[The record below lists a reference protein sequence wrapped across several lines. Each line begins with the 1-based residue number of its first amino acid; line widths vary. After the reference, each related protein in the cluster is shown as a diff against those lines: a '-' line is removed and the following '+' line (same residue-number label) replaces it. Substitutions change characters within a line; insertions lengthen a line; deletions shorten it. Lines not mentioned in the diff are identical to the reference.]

1 MRQLLKITSIFALAL
16 VFTAGMAFGQDN
28 TSTVDQVGDDHSADV
43 IQNGENNTVEL
54 EQKDT
59 NFKDG
64 VTNNMTAD
72 VRQKFDGNEAYID
85 QKGNSGLIGPG
96 KSTADAEVDQV
107 GNNNFLD
114 LDQGPFFGKHS
125 ADIDQLGNN
134 NTVRLRT
141 SNGGGEADVYFDG
154 NQNRLT
160 KATQGGNLL
169 SGEQLTQKNPG
180 NDLDVTVVG
189 DGNKLGAQQK
199 DTGTPGATLDIDIT
213 GDNNFVPTFQGKD
226 PSRGVGSAAFS
237 TIDITVDDGDSNFL
251 RASQVGANNTA
262 TIDLNG
268 ISNDNQ
274 AVINQLSPGN
284 TATITVDGAS
294 NTATVRQQ
302 Q

>member
-1 MRQLLKITSIFALAL
+1 MRQLLRITATFALAL
-16 VFTAGMAFGQDN
+16 VFSAGMAFGQSN
-28 TSTVDQVGDDHSADV
+28 TSTIDQTGEDHSADV
-43 IQNGENNTVEL
+43 IQNGGNNTVDL
-54 EQKDT
+54 EQADT
-59 NFKDG
+59 DLTDG
-64 VTNNMTAD
+64 VDNSMEAD

-85 QKGNSGLIGPG
+85 QEGSEGGANKGIAS
-96 KSTADAEVDQV
+96 AEVDQV
-107 GNNNFLD
+107 GNNNYLD
-114 LDQGPFFGKHS
+114 LEQGPFFRGHS

-199 DTGTPGATLDIDIT
+199 DTGNSGGATLDIDIT